1 MQVRH
6 ESHNIGGGRR
16 RRQGQ
21 RRQQV
26 QARKGEECTCVFM
39 LEADSKERGAG
50 GHGRVRSQRT
60 CQRHEFSKV
69 GQGLKLVHRFFSCVR
84 GFFRVFVVSVSSPSD
99 VCSLLAAISAFPY
112 HESYLAHSRAQ
123 QTILCMQSS
132 RLQSHKYLSRRS
144 STMVAARNATLFA
157 GSSR

>member
-26 QARKGEECTCVFM
+26 QARKGEECTCVLM

-50 GHGRVRSQRT
+50 GHGRVRSQRA
-60 CQRHEFSKV
+60 CQRQEVSKV
-69 GQGLKLVHRFFSCVR
+69 GPGLKLVHRFF
-84 GFFRVFVVSVSSPSD
+84 RVFVVSFVSSWFLCRRRVMFAVFLQPF
-99 VCSLLAAISAFPY
+99 LPF
-112 HESYLAHSRAQ
+112 HTMNSYLAHS
-123 QTILCMQSS
+123 
-132 RLQSHKYLSRRS
+132 
-144 STMVAARNATLFA
+144 
-157 GSSR
+157 